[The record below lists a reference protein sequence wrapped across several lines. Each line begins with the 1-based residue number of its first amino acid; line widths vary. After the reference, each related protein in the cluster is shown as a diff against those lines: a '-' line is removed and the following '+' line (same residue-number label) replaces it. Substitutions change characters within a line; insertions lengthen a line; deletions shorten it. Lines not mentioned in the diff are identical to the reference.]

1 MNTKILIFNT
11 IISFFLIP
19 LIIIISTFIGNKILV
34 NIFLS
39 ASLISAIYFVIL
51 NIIEIR
57 KEIFGEE

>member
-1 MNTKILIFNT
+1 MKIKILLFNT
-11 IISFFLIP
+11 LLSFLLIP
-19 LIIIISTFIGNKILV
+19 IIIIISTFIGNKILV